1 MIRSRIRPSRFA
13 LAAGLAVTTAVGTG
27 AFVSV
32 AASASAAAAT
42 DTVTAIPHLTG
53 SGTAVT
59 LDTATMAALKSLGVS
74 VAPEGTATLVDN
86 GTAVNFPITSGYA
99 EIHSDKSF
107 KPGYV
112 IGSIEHYGSGLTLS
126 AGSTS
131 VTVSDFVIDPG
142 NSMLYAT
149 LGSTPD
155 VPLFFLNGSG
165 LKITESGGAVHLDG
179 TKVELTPTATTAL
192 DNAFHTTALKPYT
205 EIGVAHITAEGKANT
220 YTDKTTEISRLSG
233 TSTSVQFNAT
243 TLKALTS
250 LGITP
255 SASGSATLISSG
267 EISFP
272 ITGGVAVV
280 HSDKSYKPGYIA
292 GVLLH
297 QESGLT
303 LTKGSTV
310 VNLSDFTVDPGDSM
324 VQGSVNNG
332 ADTTDLFIANGS
344 KVTVSSVGGTVHLD
358 GTQLELTAGA
368 ASALNSAFGTT
379 AFTPGFDLGT
389 VHIIVSG
396 S

>member
-1 MIRSRIRPSRFA
+1 LTRSRIRPSRFA
-13 LAAGLAVTTAVGTG
+13 LAAGLSLASLAGTG
-27 AFVSV
+27 VLAAV
-32 AASASAAAAT
+32 ASHASAAPS
-42 DTVTAIPHLTG
+42 DTVTAIPNLTG

-59 LDTATMAALKSLGVS
+59 LDTATITALKGLGVT
-74 VAPEGTATLVDN
+74 VTPFGTASLVDN
-86 GTAVNFPITSGYA
+86 NTAVNFPITSGYA
-99 EIHSDKSF
+99 EIHSNKSF

-112 IGSIEHYGSGLTLS
+112 IGSIEHYGSGLTLT

-131 VTVSDFVIDPG
+131 VTVDDFVIDPG

-149 LGSTPD
+149 MGTTPD

-192 DNAFHTTALKPYT
+192 NTAFHTTALKPYT
-205 EIGVAHITAEGKANT
+205 EVGVAHITAEGTANT
-220 YTDKTTEISRLSG
+220 YTDKTTEITRLSG
-233 TSTSVQFNAT
+233 TSTSVQFNSAT
-243 TLKALTS
+243 LSALTS
-250 LGITP
+250 LGIAP
-255 SASGSATLISSG
+255 SATGTATLSSAG

-297 QESGLT
+297 QESGIS

-310 VNLSDFTVDPGDSM
+310 VNLSDLTIDPANSTVD
-324 VQGSVNNG
+324 GSVNNG
-332 ADTTDLFIANGS
+332 ADNTDLFVANGS
-344 KVTVSSVGGTVHLD
+344 KVTVSAVGSTVHLD

-379 AFTPGFDLGT
+379 AFTAGFDLGT

-396 S
+396 K

>member
-1 MIRSRIRPSRFA
+1 LTRSRIRPSRFA
-13 LAAGLAVTTAVGTG
+13 LAAGLSLASLAGTG
-27 AFVSV
+27 VLAAV
-32 AASASAAAAT
+32 ASHASAAP
-42 DTVTAIPHLTG
+42 TAIPNLTG

-59 LDTATMAALKSLGVS
+59 LDTATITALKGLGVT
-74 VAPEGTATLVDN
+74 VTPFGTASLVDN
-86 GTAVNFPITSGYA
+86 NTAVNFPITSGYA
-99 EIHSDKSF
+99 EIHSNKSF

-112 IGSIEHYGSGLTLS
+112 IGSIEHYGSGLTLT

-131 VTVSDFVIDPG
+131 VTVDDFVIDPG

-149 LGSTPD
+149 MGTTPD

-192 DNAFHTTALKPYT
+192 NTAFHTTALKPYT
-205 EIGVAHITAEGKANT
+205 EVGVAHITAEGTANT
-220 YTDKTTEISRLSG
+220 YTDKTTEITRLSG
-233 TSTSVQFNAT
+233 TSTSVQFNSAT
-243 TLKALTS
+243 LSALTS
-250 LGITP
+250 LGIAP
-255 SASGSATLISSG
+255 SATGTATLSSAG

-297 QESGLT
+297 QESGIS

-310 VNLSDFTVDPGDSM
+310 VNLSDLTIDPANSTVD
-324 VQGSVNNG
+324 GSVNNG
-332 ADTTDLFIANGS
+332 ADNTDLFVANGS
-344 KVTVSSVGGTVHLD
+344 KVTVSAVGSTVHLD

-379 AFTPGFDLGT
+379 AFTAGFDLGT

-396 S
+396 K